1 MLGKL
6 SLIFVIAAAL
16 LLPVQAFAAPW
27 HGGSHRAWHSHQS
40 QTRHLHR
47 RNIVISVTTLIG
59 EVLGVQRF
67 GQALAR
73 DDRAR
78 WG

>member
-27 HGGSHRAWHSHQS
+27 HGGSHRAWHTHHSQNRHHYRSHH
-40 QTRHLHR
+40 RHGHHHIL
-47 RNIVISVTTLIG
+47 N
-59 EVLGVQRF
+59 
-67 GQALAR
+67 
-73 DDRAR
+73 
-78 WG
+78 W